1 MLLEEAARQFDIE
14 NFLPGQ
20 RDAITSIFEKCDTL
34 ALLPTGG
41 GKSLIYQL
49 PAVMLDGVALVI
61 SPLIALMKDQVDALA
76 ARGVRAAYCNSTQ
89 DELEQMKVLSAA
101 VTGKLKLLF
110 ISPEKAVSHSFLQL
124 LSRMNV
130 SLIAVDEAHCVS
142 KWGHDFRPEFR
153 QLHVLREV
161 LKAKPPIC
169 ALTATATGQVIQD
182 ITASLRMTN
191 AKVVRR
197 SFFRPNLEFS
207 IAYPQND
214 GEKEAMLLELL
225 EMMDF
230 RKGPGKCIVYCST
243 RAKVD
248 GVSELLRNHNFRA
261 GKYHA
266 GRTSG
271 IRERTHDS
279 YSIGKLNILVATNA
293 FGMGMDDPDVRLI
306 VHYQVPGSV
315 EAYFQEAG
323 RAGRNGNPARCVLF
337 YMNGDFV
344 TQNFLL
350 GQERARKSGGE
361 ALLQIMRNYGT
372 STICRQKFLCG
383 YFGEVVANCGKC
395 DVCREDGK
403 PAHTAEYLVALAEK
417 KKAREIKSTHTFA
430 AAEEEIVRGALKRY
444 PAIFGKGIIAGLLHG
459 SKAKDLLKYRL
470 VSSEFY
476 GKLSHI
482 ATEAIVKFLEQLIEQ
497 KQIKIAGQKYPKI
510 YLADFPPDSPRGRN
524 GKSKLRK
531 TEKSQKEV
539 SPESQLIRDLKNFR
553 DREAR
558 KLKWKKFMV
567 MQNAIIVRIAR
578 SRPNDLKELI
588 AIKGFGSAKAERF
601 GNEILRIVRA
611 CDSPA
616 FPS

>member
-1 MLLEEAARQFDIE
+1 MTDNLLAEAARQFAIND
-14 NFLPGQ
+14 FLPGQ
-20 RDAITSIFEKCDTL
+20 REAITALFEKRDTL

-49 PAVMLDGVALVI
+49 PAVMLEGITLVI
-61 SPLIALMKDQVDALA
+61 SPLIALMKDQVDALV
-76 ARGVRAAYCNSTQ
+76 ARGISAAFCNSTQ
-89 DELEQMKVLSAA
+89 DELEQMKVISAA
-101 VTGKLKLLF
+101 VTAKLKLLF
-110 ISPEKAVSHSFLQL
+110 ISPEKAVSHSFLQM

-153 QLHVLREV
+153 QLHVLRDV
-161 LKAKPPIC
+161 TKTRPPIC
-169 ALTATATGQVIQD
+169 ALTATATVKVIED
-182 ITASLRMTN
+182 ITASLQMTN
-191 AKVVRR
+191 AMVVKR
-197 SFFRPNLEFS
+197 SFLRPNLEFS
-207 IAYPQND
+207 VAYPQNE

-225 EMMDF
+225 ESLDF
-230 RKGPGKCIVYCST
+230 RKASGKCIIYCST
-243 RAKVD
+243 RARVD
-248 GVSELLRNHNFRA
+248 RVCDLLRDHNFRA

-279 YSIGKLNILVATNA
+279 YSMGRLNILVATNA

-306 VHYQVPGSV
+306 VHYQVPGSI

-323 RAGRNGNPARCVLF
+323 RAGRNGDPAQCILF
-337 YMNGDFV
+337 YMNGDFT
-344 TQNFLL
+344 TQNFIL
-350 GQERARKSGGE
+350 GQDGTRKSSGE
-361 ALLQIMRNYGT
+361 DLLQIMRNYGK
-372 STICRQKFLCG
+372 STLCRQKFLCG
-383 YFGEVVANCGKC
+383 YFGEAVANCGKC

-417 KKAREIKSTHTFA
+417 KKAREIKSTHTFT
-430 AAEEEIVRGALKRY
+430 AAEEEVVRGALKRY
-444 PAIFGKGIIAGLLHG
+444 PAVFGKGIIAGLLHG

-476 GKLSHI
+476 GKLGHI

-510 YLADFPPDSPRGRN
+510 YLVEHPPDSSVKRPGRTPE
-524 GKSKLRK
+524 LRK
-531 TEKSQKEV
+531 NANKKKKEIT
-539 SPESQLIRDLKNFR
+539 PESQLIRDLKNFR

-578 SRPNDLKELI
+578 SKPADLKDLI
-588 AIKGFGSAKAERF
+588 AIKGFGSAKADRF
-601 GNEILRIVRA
+601 GDEILRIVQTSR
-611 CDSPA
+611 
-616 FPS
+616 